1 MFELNL
7 ILAIL
12 LKPLVIIFGL
22 LLLKPF
28 WRMKQT
34 SGMITMFWSTV
45 FFLIGEL
52 ACGIDIY
59 LMQRMTL
66 VNEGIHDIFMLIS
79 FAGYSYGFYII
90 LLNRFGCFKTECK
103 VYDNCELNPDV
114 CEKYQQ
120 FGLYPIW
127 LFISGIILSIIPLF
141 ATQVLHQASLNAGF
155 GETVIGSYLYNRT
168 FNLYVL
174 QQIIFP
180 VSAILAF
187 SINIVLYNIDRKMK
201 PLLWKISCYGI
212 GALGFVYFRL
222 ILINIFHPNVVYTAI
237 GEEILELMFILLLIL
252 WIAPKYRR
260 ILKIQSN

>member
-1 MFELNL
+1 MLELNL

-12 LKPLVIIFGL
+12 LKPFVIIFGL

-28 WRMKQT
+28 WRMRQR

-45 FFLIGEL
+45 FFLIGEI
-52 ACGIDIY
+52 ACALDVFI
-59 LMQRMTL
+59 MHKMTL

-79 FAGYSYGFYII
+79 FVGYSYGMYKI
-90 LLNRFGCFKTECK
+90 LLAKYGCFKNDCK
-103 VYDNCELNPDV
+103 KYNNCKLDAENCEKN
-114 CEKYQQ
+114 QQ
-120 FGLYPIW
+120 FGLYPTW
-127 LFISGIILSIIPLF
+127 LFIAGIVLGIFPFF
-141 ATQVLHQASLNAGF
+141 ATQVIHQTYLPAGY
-155 GETVIGSYLYNRT
+155 GETVVASYLYNRT

-187 SINIVLYNIDRKMK
+187 SINFVLYTIDRKMK

-222 ILINIFHPNVVYTAI
+222 ILINIFHPNVVYTAFV
-237 GEEILELMFILLLIL
+237 EEILELMFMLLLIL
-252 WIAPKYRR
+252 WITPKYRFN
-260 ILKIQSN
+260 LKTKSD